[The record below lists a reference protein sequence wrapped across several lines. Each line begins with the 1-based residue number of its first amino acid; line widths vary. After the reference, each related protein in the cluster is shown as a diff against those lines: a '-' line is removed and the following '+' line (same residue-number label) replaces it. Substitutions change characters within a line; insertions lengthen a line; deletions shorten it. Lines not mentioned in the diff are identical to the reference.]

1 MIISESKGNL
11 ATLLCEGFCL
21 FMQDSGGGGGE
32 GGGGGVV
39 DYSCLN
45 CQDVKKEL
53 SES

>member
-21 FMQDSGGGGGE
+21 FMQDSGGGKRGR
-32 GGGGGVV
+32 GGVV